1 MANRRRRVRA
11 IPRAPDGSAF
21 LKCSDCGVSV
31 PIVLEDMHEC
41 GCGVNR
47 DVKRFLGKCE
57 RPFVTSLRVE
67 DQPRAAFCIFMEKW
81 RKSLPDE
88 DPIVVDRKGFD
99 IWKIMSMQERDCY
112 EVEAKRVNYAYLDK
126 WIAEIQ
132 AINQKY
138 QLHRHRVA
146 SLRAIIHDL
155 LQVDDEADSAV
166 VGKFDQFVNYEDL
179 DSDSHLRI
187 DSYSDIRGT
196 YRTNS

>member
-138 QLHRHRVA
+138 Q
-146 SLRAIIHDL
+146 
-155 LQVDDEADSAV
+155 VDDEADSAV